1 MRWLFLLL
9 LVLNVFYVGW
19 HQQQAPQGPVEIQSL
34 ALNKSAQQDIRLLSE
49 GRAGVSPSQ
58 SGSERDCL
66 YIGGYAQ
73 LDALLPV
80 ERRLAQLSIKAQ
92 AQVINGDQGA
102 VHWLR
107 IDPQGRRLLDE
118 SALNGVSREFN
129 GLKHQIMPCEGIA
142 TAE

>member
-9 LVLNVFYVGW
+9 LVLNVFYAGW
-19 HQQQAPQGPVEIQSL
+19 HQQQAPQGAVEIQAL
-34 ALNKSAQQDIRLLSE
+34 ALNKGNQQDIRLLSE
-49 GRAGVSPSQ
+49 SNSGASSPS
-58 SGSERDCL
+58 GGAERDCL
-66 YIGGYAQ
+66 YVGGYPQ

-80 ERRLAQLSIKAQ
+80 ERRLAQVGVTAQ
-92 AQVINGDQGA
+92 PRVINGDQGA

-107 IDPQGRRLLDE
+107 IDPQGQRLLDQSTLDE
-118 SALNGVSREFN
+118 LSRGFS